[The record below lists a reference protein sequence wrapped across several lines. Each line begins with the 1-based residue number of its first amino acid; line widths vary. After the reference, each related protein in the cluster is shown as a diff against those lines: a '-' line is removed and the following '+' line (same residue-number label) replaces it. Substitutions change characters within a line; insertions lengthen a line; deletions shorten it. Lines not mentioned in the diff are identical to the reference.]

1 MSMVSRTEKDYD
13 SATPALQQQ
22 MNLARRACWS
32 SCPTRPSSSSSP
44 SSLNA
49 IEIQLPVATACQPAK
64 PMTPNQSV
72 LRLPPAPPRTTT
84 TTTQSPPSKRPRFSP
99 GGSWQRQLLLLLCG
113 ICILLTSIEARPNVS
128 ASSSSSSSSS
138 SSASSAKPAD
148 AVTQLNLP
156 QTTAAPASTAAS
168 PALPKAEPLTG
179 DAKIEKDLFD
189 VSLDD
194 ETDEAHHHTER
205 YPLSQV
211 DFARVKTPFIIGIW
225 ILSASIAKI
234 GFHMTPKL
242 HLIFPESCLLIVVGV
257 AIGVV
262 LYFCTDV
269 AVSPLTPNTFFF
281 YMLPPIIL
289 DAGYFMP
296 NRMFFDNLGTILLM
310 AVVGT
315 IFNVATIGGSL
326 YACGLCGV
334 FGDETPK
341 LLDVFL
347 FASLISAVDPVAVLA
362 VFEEIHVNEILYIVV
377 FGESLLNDAVTVV
390 MYHMMEVYNEIGLP
404 NIMAQDIAS
413 GVGSFFV
420 VALGGTAI
428 GIIWGFLTGLLTRFT
443 DHVRVIEPIF
453 IFVMAYLAYLNAEI
467 FHMSGILAITFC
479 GITMKNYVESNISQK
494 SHTTVKY
501 ALKMLSSSA
510 ETIIFMFLG
519 VATVNNMHVWNT
531 WFVILTIAF
540 CSIFRVIGVILLSA
554 IANRFR
560 LHKLSRVDQFVM
572 SYGGLRGAVAF
583 ALVLL
588 VDENVVKHKNM
599 YVTTTIAVIYFTVFV
614 QGITIKP
621 LVKILNVK
629 RANKRKPSM
638 NERIHERFM
647 DHLMAGIEDI
657 VGKTGNYNVRDKFKR
672 FDNRF
677 IRPLLIRDLK
687 GAEPKIIETY
697 SKLTMRDAMEVMRR
711 NPSTIGQMTGTESMS
726 ALFRNYTNNYIGGRW
741 APPTIY
747 TTCPSLTNLD
757 NSCSHNLDMAELDY
771 NPSKKDLTDAKIHH
785 LLAEELKPYR
795 RHRRLS
801 YSRHAVDDRDLST
814 QVNYKMQMN
823 FRRMFNDRKHHKRS
837 KRGASNKEPKE
848 NVKQNHV
855 SFHDFQQNGTT
866 KQLSNAEE
874 CPQNPNEINV
884 IGPSD
889 DWDDGLTFTAKSS
902 LAEHPIPEEDRNLS
916 RDSDGERR
924 VATPTATES
933 QLPWKRGG
941 DESTDAVQQNEFPAW
956 ASNKEYLAYNS
967 PSATFLG
974 GINKPKQPKSVIGLF
989 RRESSSSKAGS
1000 LGSGAV
1006 DAASASQDLMVV
1018 PTINAINPLIQLP
1031 STSMHNPRL
1040 DNRSQ
1045 SISSGTLG
1053 AHLVGPD
1060 GHTGPF
1066 PVTASHRRNVRRG
1079 SMLELSGLIATG
1091 RRPSR
1096 VLLCSPGASNLLEN
1110 TTTTTATTAT
1120 TTTTTTATTA
1130 TNIKPIISTTT
1141 TTSTVNNCNSANLI
1155 TTTATFNSPSNSSTT
1170 NYSSPTSES
1179 SGATY
1184 YSNDTIPEE
1193 SSYQH
1198 GHSKSLCE
1206 PVDADDWDAVPL
1218 AGTAAASASASAKV
1232 MHAGREPLLPRL
1244 AATTNTPR
1252 AQIRHMNA
1260 GAVGGSAVGVGGGR
1274 NQVTSALLDYEDTDT
1289 DTEEEDE
1296 DDDEGEDF
1304 DLYDD
1309 ENIVVTTFTTP
1320 ATPRPH
1326 ELGRRHGAAAGAAAG
1341 AAPAPPPT
1349 TTTTTTIRLTRNNDE
1364 SII

>member
-1 MSMVSRTEKDYD
+1 MSIRTEQDYD

-22 MNLARRACWS
+22 MNLARRACW
-32 SCPTRPSSSSSP
+32 RIKSSSSE
-44 SSLNA
+44 SLFKTKASA
-49 IEIQLPVATACQPAK
+49 ITTSENQIDAEALPPPRDETKTRIEQTAPAK
-64 PMTPNQSV
+64 RNSSCTSSDWRGMF
-72 LRLPPAPPRTTT
+72 
-84 TTTQSPPSKRPRFSP
+84 SKRT
-99 GGSWQRQLLLLLCG
+99 LLICALALILG
-113 ICILLTSIEARPNVS
+113 IAQARPNTSAVGVAPGKVS
-128 ASSSSSSSSS
+128 QDIV
-138 SSASSAKPAD
+138 D
-148 AVTQLNLP
+148 AVTQLNLG
-156 QTTAAPASTAAS
+156 QSAPMDAVDVGLDPTPSVRV
-168 PALPKAEPLTG
+168 PRAEPLKSG
-179 DAKIEKDLFD
+179 DEDAKG
-189 VSLDD
+189 D
-194 ETDEAHHHTER
+194 EGHKMER
-205 YPLSQV
+205 YPLSSV

-257 AIGVV
+257 VIGVV

-296 NRMFFDNLGTILLM
+296 NRLFFDNLGTILLM

-315 IFNVATIGGSL
+315 IFNIATIGGSL
-326 YACGLCGV
+326 YACGKMGIY
-334 FGDETPK
+334 GESETPG
-341 LLDVFL
+341 LMDVFL

-390 MYHMMEVYNEIGLP
+390 MYHMMESYNEIGLDK
-404 NIMAQDIAS
+404 IIAQDIAS

-428 GIIWGFLTGLLTRFT
+428 GIIWGFLTGLVTRFT

-531 WFVILTIAF
+531 WFVVLTIAF
-540 CSIFRVIGVILLSA
+540 CSVFRVIGVILLSA
-554 IANRFR
+554 LANRFR

-588 VDENVVKHKNM
+588 VDENVVKQKNM
-599 YVTTTIAVIYFTVFV
+599 FVTTTIAVIYFTVFL

-629 RANKRKPSM
+629 RANKRKPTM

-726 ALFRNYTNNYIGGRW
+726 ALFRNYTNNYIGGS
-741 APPTIY
+741 
-747 TTCPSLTNLD
+747 PSLTNLD
-757 NSCSHNLDMAELDY
+757 NTCSRNLDMAELDY
-771 NPSKKDLTDAKIHH
+771 NPSKKDLTDARIHH

-837 KRGASNKEPKE
+837 KRGASNKEAKE

-866 KQLSNAEE
+866 KQLTNAEE
-874 CPQNPNEINV
+874 CQQNPNEINV
-884 IGPSD
+884 VNPSD

-916 RDSDGERR
+916 RESDGERR

-933 QLPWKRGG
+933 QLPWKRQG
-941 DESTDAVQQNEFPAW
+941 DECTDAVQQNEFPAW

-1000 LGSGAV
+1000 VGIGSTGAM
-1006 DAASASQDLMVV
+1006 DSAASGSDTMVV
-1018 PTINAINPLIQLP
+1018 PMSSQPSNAP

-1040 DNRSQ
+1040 DKRSQ
-1045 SISSGTLG
+1045 SISSSSLG
-1053 AHLVGPD
+1053 AGAHQLGPD
-1060 GHTGPF
+1060 GHSGPF

-1079 SMLELSGLIATG
+1079 SMLELSG
-1091 RRPSR
+1091 
-1096 VLLCSPGASNLLEN
+1096 
-1110 TTTTTATTAT
+1110 
-1120 TTTTTTATTA
+1120 
-1130 TNIKPIISTTT
+1130 
-1141 TTSTVNNCNSANLI
+1141 
-1155 TTTATFNSPSNSSTT
+1155 
-1170 NYSSPTSES
+1170 
-1179 SGATY
+1179 
-1184 YSNDTIPEE
+1184 DTIPEE

-1206 PVDADDWDAVPL
+1206 PADSDEWDGAPL
-1218 AGTAAASASASAKV
+1218 STAGGANSELLMRMS
-1232 MHAGREPLLPRL
+1232 GREPLLPRPS
-1244 AATTNTPR
+1244 NTPR
-1252 AQIRHMNA
+1252 AQIRRMNA
-1260 GAVGGSAVGVGGGR
+1260 GAVGGTGVTQAGR
-1274 NQVTSALLDYEDTDT
+1274 KNQVTKALLDYEDSETDS
-1289 DTEEEDE
+1289 DENDDDEDE
-1296 DDDEGEDF
+1296 DF
-1304 DLYDD
+1304 DSYDD

-1320 ATPRPH
+1320 AT
-1326 ELGRRHGAAAGAAAG
+1326 GRRPGSSPGSGSEANTA
-1341 AAPAPPPT
+1341 T
-1349 TTTTTTIRLTRNNDE
+1349 TTTTSIRLTRNNDE

>member
-1 MSMVSRTEKDYD
+1 MKSRTEKDYD
-13 SATPALQQQ
+13 SAATPALQQQ
-22 MNLARRACWS
+22 MNLARRACWNS
-32 SCPTRPSSSSSP
+32 TTNPNNNPNTNPSPSP
-44 SSLNA
+44 SSPYA
-49 IEIQLPVATACQPAK
+49 AFEIQLAVPSTCQLDSPISLKQSEPCQNRARTPPSPPSKQPTATT
-64 PMTPNQSV
+64 TP
-72 LRLPPAPPRTTT
+72 PTTT
-84 TTTQSPPSKRPRFSP
+84 TTTIHNRKSP
-99 GGSWQRQLLLLLCG
+99 GCGLQRQLLLLLCG
-113 ICILLTSIEARPNVS
+113 ICMLLASIEARPNVS
-128 ASSSSSSSSS
+128 ASSSSSSKTTE
-138 SSASSAKPAD
+138 A
-148 AVTQLNLP
+148 LNLA
-156 QTTAAPASTAAS
+156 QTTSLPASTAQFATPS
-168 PALPKAEPLTG
+168 LPPPLPHAESLTATDG
-179 DAKIEKDLFD
+179 DTKDLFD

-194 ETDEAHHHTER
+194 DDMRDGHHETER

-257 AIGVV
+257 VIGVV

-326 YACGLCGV
+326 YACGVFGV
-334 FGDETPK
+334 FGDEMPK

-404 NIMAQDIAS
+404 NIVAQDIVS

-420 VALGGTAI
+420 VALGGVAI
-428 GIIWGFLTGLLTRFT
+428 GVIWGVLTGLVTRFT

-519 VATVNNMHVWNT
+519 VATVNNKHVWNT
-531 WFVILTIAF
+531 WFVVLTITF
-540 CSIFRVIGVILLSA
+540 CSVFRVIGVILLSA
-554 IANRFR
+554 LANRFR

-588 VDENVVKHKNM
+588 IDENVVKHKNM
-599 YVTTTIAVIYFTVFV
+599 YVTTTIAVIYFTVFL

-629 RANKRKPSM
+629 RANKRKPTM

-757 NSCSHNLDMAELDY
+757 NTCSHNLDMAELDY
-771 NPSKKDLTDAKIHH
+771 NPSKRDLTDAKIHH

-795 RHRRLS
+795 RASIQMHRRLS

-837 KRGASNKEPKE
+837 KRGANNKETKE

-855 SFHDFQQNGTT
+855 SFPDFQQNGTT
-866 KQLSNAEE
+866 KQLSNDYINDVLNETAEE
-874 CPQNPNEINV
+874 APQNPNEINV

-902 LAEHPIPEEDRNLS
+902 PDSDRANNNSLIAHIQNLPGFDASKARIVQHYAPKLEDGPQQDLGSPDPPVGPTAAELILPWRRDRSYQSIVAEHPIPEEDRNLS

-933 QLPWKRGG
+933 QLPWKRQG

-1000 LGSGAV
+1000 LGIGSSSSGTV
-1006 DAASASQDLMVV
+1006 DAGTSLDPMVTNPV
-1018 PTINAINPLIQLP
+1018 GNNPINPNPMP
-1031 STSMHNPRL
+1031 STSTHNPRL

-1053 AHLVGPD
+1053 SHVVGPD
-1060 GHTGPF
+1060 GHAGPF

-1079 SMLELSGLIATG
+1079 SMLELSG
-1091 RRPSR
+1091 
-1096 VLLCSPGASNLLEN
+1096 
-1110 TTTTTATTAT
+1110 
-1120 TTTTTTATTA
+1120 
-1130 TNIKPIISTTT
+1130 
-1141 TTSTVNNCNSANLI
+1141 
-1155 TTTATFNSPSNSSTT
+1155 
-1170 NYSSPTSES
+1170 
-1179 SGATY
+1179 
-1184 YSNDTIPEE
+1184 DTIPEE
-1193 SSYQH
+1193 STYQH

-1206 PVDADDWDAVPL
+1206 PNDGDDWDSVPL
-1218 AGTAAASASASAKV
+1218 AAASSSSGVKSEK
-1232 MHAGREPLLPRL
+1232 MMQSGREPLLPPRL
-1244 AATTNTPR
+1244 TSTPR
-1252 AQIRHMNA
+1252 AQIRHKNA
-1260 GAVGGSAVGVGGGR
+1260 GAVGGASVGVPGR
-1274 NQVTSALLDYEDTDT
+1274 KNQVTTALLDYEDTESDS
-1289 DTEEEDE
+1289 DEEDV

-1320 ATPRPH
+1320 ATPRLH
-1326 ELGRRHGAAAGAAAG
+1326 ERGGRGGASGAAGGAGG
-1341 AAPAPPPT
+1341 G

>member
-1 MSMVSRTEKDYD
+1 MSNLTEQDYD
-13 SATPALQQQ
+13 SATPALEQQ
-22 MNLARRACWS
+22 MNLARRACWRS
-32 SCPTRPSSSSSP
+32 GKDLPTTASP
-44 SSLNA
+44 N
-49 IEIQLPVATACQPAK
+49 PAK
-64 PMTPNQSV
+64 PPSDESKTKIEPETKARVTKATCN
-72 LRLPPAPPRTTT
+72 A
-84 TTTQSPPSKRPRFSP
+84 SPSGLFGKRAV
-99 GGSWQRQLLLLLCG
+99 LLLALCLLLG
-113 ICILLTSIEARPNVS
+113 LSQGRPNMSVTPGKDS
-128 ASSSSSSSSS
+128 GLDAG
-138 SSASSAKPAD
+138 
-148 AVTQLNLP
+148 AVTQLNLAQP
-156 QTTAAPASTAAS
+156 PPTADVAKDGDEPTEHPSHR
-168 PALPKAEPLTG
+168 LPRAEPL
-179 DAKIEKDLFD
+179 KSNEQNP
-189 VSLDD
+189 
-194 ETDEAHHHTER
+194 TDEEEGGHKMER
-205 YPLSQV
+205 YPLSSV
-211 DFARVKTPFIIGIW
+211 DFGRVKTPFIIGIW

-257 AIGVV
+257 VIGVV

-296 NRMFFDNLGTILLM
+296 NRLFFDNLGTILLM

-315 IFNVATIGGSL
+315 IFNIATIGGSL
-326 YACGLCGV
+326 YACGL
-334 FGDETPK
+334 FGIYGEGETPG
-341 LLDVFL
+341 LMDVFL

-390 MYHMMEVYNEIGLP
+390 MYHMMESYNEIGLDK
-404 NIMAQDIAS
+404 IIAQDIAS

-428 GIIWGFLTGLLTRFT
+428 GIIWGFLTGLVTRFT

-531 WFVILTIAF
+531 WFVVLTIAF
-540 CSIFRVIGVILLSA
+540 CSVFRVIGVILLSA

-588 VDENVVKHKNM
+588 VDENVVKQKNM
-599 YVTTTIAVIYFTVFV
+599 FVTTTIAVIYFTVFL

-629 RANKRKPSM
+629 RANKRKPTM

-757 NSCSHNLDMAELDY
+757 NTCSRNLDMAELDY

-795 RHRRLS
+795 RASIQMHRRLS

-866 KQLSNAEE
+866 KQLTNAEE
-874 CPQNPNEINV
+874 CQQNPNEINV
-884 IGPSD
+884 VGPSD

-916 RDSDGERR
+916 RESDGERR

-933 QLPWKRGG
+933 QLPWKRQG
-941 DESTDAVQQNEFPAW
+941 DECTDAVQQNEFPAW

-1000 LGSGAV
+1000 TGIGSTGTV
-1006 DAASASQDLMVV
+1006 DGAASSADPMVV
-1018 PTINAINPLIQLP
+1018 PSSQAIQPPAVGGGPGP
-1031 STSMHNPRL
+1031 STSMQNPRL
-1040 DNRSQ
+1040 DKRSQ
-1045 SISSGTLG
+1045 SISSGSLG
-1053 AHLVGPD
+1053 AGAHQLGPD
-1060 GHTGPF
+1060 GHSGPF

-1079 SMLELSGLIATG
+1079 SMLELSG
-1091 RRPSR
+1091 
-1096 VLLCSPGASNLLEN
+1096 
-1110 TTTTTATTAT
+1110 
-1120 TTTTTTATTA
+1120 
-1130 TNIKPIISTTT
+1130 
-1141 TTSTVNNCNSANLI
+1141 
-1155 TTTATFNSPSNSSTT
+1155 
-1170 NYSSPTSES
+1170 
-1179 SGATY
+1179 
-1184 YSNDTIPEE
+1184 DTIPEE

-1206 PVDADDWDAVPL
+1206 PADSDDWDGAPL
-1218 AGTAAASASASAKV
+1218 SAASGANSERMMRS
-1232 MHAGREPLLPRL
+1232 GREPLLPRPS
-1244 AATTNTPR
+1244 NTPR
-1252 AQIRHMNA
+1252 AQIRRMNA
-1260 GAVGGSAVGVGGGR
+1260 GAVGGAVGSLGGR
-1274 NQVTSALLDYEDTDT
+1274 KNQVTKALLDYEDSETDS
-1289 DTEEEDE
+1289 EE
-1296 DDDEGEDF
+1296 DDDDDEDEDF

-1320 ATPRPH
+1320 AAPGARRP
-1326 ELGRRHGAAAGAAAG
+1326 GSSPGSGSDA
-1341 AAPAPPPT
+1341 T
-1349 TTTTTTIRLTRNNDE
+1349 TTTTSIRLTRNNDE